1 MESRSIGPGVLRRLL
16 DLVVASAALLIL
28 AVPMLL
34 VALAVRMTSRGPA
47 LYRQS
52 RIGQGGA
59 LFSIF
64 KFRTMVADASGST
77 LTVPGDRR
85 VTPLGRFLRATC
97 VDELPQL
104 INVLFGHMTLVG
116 PRPQTPALADRYP
129 ADLGAVFRYRP
140 GLTGPGVLLLND
152 EDVLWGERDDV
163 DEYYLREVAP
173 ARVAVDLHYLEDPA
187 LGRTIGILFE
197 TALRVPAR
205 VFLRRPPLVPHS
217 RELDTEWEAMES
229 PGSHHRVNLP
239 DEFAADL
246 PLAAAGGD

>member
-1 MESRSIGPGVLRRLL
+1 VETRSIGPGALRRLL
-16 DLVVASAALLIL
+16 DLAVASVALLVL

-34 VALAVRMTSRGPA
+34 VALAVRLTSRGPA

-52 RIGQGGA
+52 RIGQGGE

-64 KFRTMVADASGST
+64 KFRTMVANAVGST
-77 LTVPGDRR
+77 LTVPGDAR

-104 INVLFGHMTLVG
+104 INVLFGQMTLVG

-129 ADLGAVFRYRP
+129 ATLGAVFRYRP

-163 DEYYLREVAP
+163 DAYYLREVAP
-173 ARVAVDLHYLEDPA
+173 ARVAVDLDYLENPG
-187 LGRTIGILFE
+187 LGRTIAILFE
-197 TALRVPAR
+197 TGLRVPAR
-205 VFLRRPPLVPHS
+205 VFLRRPPLVAPS
-217 RELDTEWEAMES
+217 RDIEGQWEAMDS
-229 PGSHHRVNLP
+229 AQVSHRVNVA
-239 DEFAADL
+239 DDFAADL
-246 PLAAAGGD
+246 PFAAAGGD

>member
-1 MESRSIGPGVLRRLL
+1 MESRGIGPGFIRRVL
-16 DLVVASAALLIL
+16 DLVVACTALLIL

-34 VALAVRMTSRGPA
+34 VALAVRLTSRGPA

-52 RIGQGGA
+52 RIGQGGR
-59 LFSIF
+59 LFSIY
-64 KFRTMVADASGST
+64 KFRTMVADAAGST
-77 LTVPGDRR
+77 LTLPGDRR
-85 VTPLGRFLRATC
+85 VTPLGRVLRATC
-97 VDELPQL
+97 IDELPQL
-104 INVLFGHMTLVG
+104 INVLLGQMTLVG

-173 ARVAVDLHYLEDPA
+173 ARVAVDLDYLDDPA

-197 TALRVPAR
+197 TARRVPAR
-205 VFLRRPPLVPHS
+205 VFLRRPPLVPLS
-217 RELDTEWEAMES
+217 REVETAWEAMASTES
-229 PGSHHRVNLP
+229 
-239 DEFAADL
+239 
-246 PLAAAGGD
+246 LAATGGE

>member
-1 MESRSIGPGVLRRLL
+1 MESRGIGPGVIRRVL
-16 DLVVASAALLIL
+16 DLVVACTALLIL

-34 VALAVRMTSRGPA
+34 VALAVRLTSRGPA

-52 RIGQGGA
+52 RIGQGA
-59 LFSIF
+59 RLFSIY
-64 KFRTMVADASGST
+64 KFRTMVADAAGST

-85 VTPLGRFLRATC
+85 VTPLGRVLRATC
-97 VDELPQL
+97 IDELPQL
-104 INVLFGHMTLVG
+104 INVLLGQMTLVG

-173 ARVAVDLHYLEDPA
+173 ARVAVDLDYLDDPA

-197 TALRVPAR
+197 TARRVPAR
-205 VFLRRPPLVPHS
+205 VFLRRPPLVPLS
-217 RELDTEWEAMES
+217 REVEAAWEAMTSTES
-229 PGSHHRVNLP
+229 
-239 DEFAADL
+239 
-246 PLAAAGGD
+246 LAATGGE

>member
-1 MESRSIGPGVLRRLL
+1 VEKRSIGPGAIRRLL
-16 DLVVASAALLIL
+16 DLVVASVALLML
-28 AVPMLL
+28 AVPMLI
-34 VALAVRMTSRGPA
+34 VALAIRLTSRGPA

-52 RIGQGGA
+52 RIGQGGE
-59 LFSIF
+59 LFSIY
-64 KFRTMVADASGST
+64 KFRTMVAGAAGST

-104 INVLFGHMTLVG
+104 INVLFGQMTLVG
-116 PRPQTPALADRYP
+116 PRPQAPALADRYP
-129 ADLGAVFRYRP
+129 ATLGAVFRYRP

-173 ARVAVDLHYLEDPA
+173 ARVAVDLDYLEDPA
-187 LGRTIGILFE
+187 LGRTIAILFE
-197 TALRVPAR
+197 TAVRVPAR
-205 VFLRRPPLVPHS
+205 VLLRRPPLVPPS
-217 RELDTEWEAMES
+217 REVEAEWEAMDTS
-229 PGSHHRVNLP
+229 AAPHRVLVA
-239 DEFAADL
+239 DDFTADL

>member
-1 MESRSIGPGVLRRLL
+1 MESRGIGPGVIRRVL
-16 DLVVASAALLIL
+16 DLVVACTALLIL
-28 AVPMLL
+28 AVPMLI
-34 VALAVRMTSRGPA
+34 VALAVRLSSRGPA

-52 RIGQGGA
+52 RIGQGGR
-59 LFSIF
+59 LFSIY
-64 KFRTMVADASGST
+64 KFRTMVAGAAGST

-85 VTPLGRFLRATC
+85 VTPLGRVLRATC

-104 INVLFGHMTLVG
+104 INVLLGQMTLVG

-129 ADLGAVFRYRP
+129 AALGAVFRYRP
-140 GLTGPGVLLLND
+140 GLTGPGLLLLND

-173 ARVAVDLHYLEDPA
+173 ARVAVDLDYLDDPA

-205 VFLRRPPLVPHS
+205 VFLRRPPFVPLS
-217 RELDTEWEAMES
+217 GDVDTAWEAMASAES
-229 PGSHHRVNLP
+229 
-239 DEFAADL
+239 
-246 PLAAAGGD
+246 LAPAGGE

>member
-1 MESRSIGPGVLRRLL
+1 MESRGIGPGVIRRVL
-16 DLVVASAALLIL
+16 DLVVACTALLIL

-34 VALAVRMTSRGPA
+34 VALAVRLTSRGPA

-52 RIGQGGA
+52 RIGQGA
-59 LFSIF
+59 RLFSIY
-64 KFRTMVADASGST
+64 KFRTMVADAAGST

-85 VTPLGRFLRATC
+85 VTALGRVLRATC
-97 VDELPQL
+97 IDELPQL
-104 INVLFGHMTLVG
+104 INVLLGQMTLVG

-173 ARVAVDLHYLEDPA
+173 ARVAVDLDYLDDPA

-197 TALRVPAR
+197 TARRVPAR
-205 VFLRRPPLVPHS
+205 VFLRRPPLVPLS
-217 RELDTEWEAMES
+217 REVEAPWEAMTSTES
-229 PGSHHRVNLP
+229 
-239 DEFAADL
+239 
-246 PLAAAGGD
+246 LAATGGE

>member
-1 MESRSIGPGVLRRLL
+1 METRGIGPGAIRRVL
-16 DLVVASAALLIL
+16 DLVVASAALLVL
-28 AVPMLL
+28 AVPMLI
-34 VALAVRMTSRGPA
+34 VALAVRLSSRGPA

-52 RIGQGGA
+52 RIGQGGR
-59 LFSIF
+59 LFSIY

-104 INVLFGHMTLVG
+104 INVLFGQMTLVG

-129 ADLGAVFRYRP
+129 AALGAVFRYRP

-163 DEYYLREVAP
+163 DAYYLREVAP
-173 ARVAVDLHYLEDPA
+173 ARVAVDLDYLDDPA
-187 LGRTIGILFE
+187 LRRTIGILFE

-205 VFLRRPPLVPHS
+205 VFLRRPPLVPLS
-217 RELDTEWEAMES
+217 REVETAWEAMASTES
-229 PGSHHRVNLP
+229 
-239 DEFAADL
+239 
-246 PLAAAGGD
+246 LAATGGE